1 MPFFGNKLELTP
13 LATGSGTALAD
24 IEFIKG
30 AFYTV
35 AQYTELA
42 DIPFARVSEGQIVW
56 VESASSTYQATITP
70 PNYISTFAPTVSWS
84 EFSGFGGGGVSGS
97 GDITAVIAGTGLTGG
112 GTSGSVAIT
121 LDTGSAHFTN
131 AITNLL
137 DSGIFTATGSIYSTT
152 NDLQI
157 TGSLTLDY
165 NGSSE
170 PFNVTSASIE
180 VFKVSKSGVL
190 TIASQSSVPNPVS
203 GGIYFGSDGH
213 FYFGV

>member
-1 MPFFGNKLELTP
+1 MAIILPGGFSITNNEPVDARMAVADATARLSFS
-13 LATGSGTALAD
+13 LANV
-24 IEFIKG
+24 
-30 AFYTV
+30 Y
-35 AQYTELA
+35 
-42 DIPFARVSEGQIVW
+42 EGLLVYQKDTDQLYILNDSTNPG
-56 VESASSTYQATITP
+56 SASSWAL
-70 PNYISTFAPTVSWS
+70 VSS
-84 EFSGFGGGGVSGS
+84 QISGS
-97 GDITAVIAGTGLTGG
+97 ALTGVLGGSGLSGG
-112 GTSGSVAIT
+112 GTSGTVAIT

-165 NGSSE
+165 NGSSD

-203 GGIYFGSDGH
+203 GGIYFGSDGN

>member
-1 MPFFGNKLELTP
+1 MAIILPGGFSITNNEPVDARMAVADATARLSFS
-13 LATGSGTALAD
+13 LANV
-24 IEFIKG
+24 
-30 AFYTV
+30 Y
-35 AQYTELA
+35 
-42 DIPFARVSEGQIVW
+42 EGLLVYQKDTDQLYILNDSTNPG
-56 VESASSTYQATITP
+56 SASSWAL
-70 PNYISTFAPTVSWS
+70 VSS
-84 EFSGFGGGGVSGS
+84 QISGS
-97 GDITAVIAGTGLTGG
+97 ALTGVIGGSGLSGG
-112 GTSGSVAIT
+112 GTSGTVAIT

-165 NGSSE
+165 NGSSD

-190 TIASQSSVPNPVS
+190 TIASQSSIPNPVS
-203 GGIYFGSDGH
+203 GGIYFGSDGN

>member
-1 MPFFGNKLELTP
+1 MAIILPGGFSITNNEPVDARMAVADATARLSFS
-13 LATGSGTALAD
+13 LANV
-24 IEFIKG
+24 
-30 AFYTV
+30 Y
-35 AQYTELA
+35 
-42 DIPFARVSEGQIVW
+42 EGLLVYQKDTDQLYILNDSTNPG
-56 VESASSTYQATITP
+56 SASSWAL
-70 PNYISTFAPTVSWS
+70 VSS
-84 EFSGFGGGGVSGS
+84 QISGS
-97 GDITAVIAGTGLTGG
+97 ALTGVTGGSGLSGG
-112 GTSGSVAIT
+112 GTSGTVAIT

-152 NDLQI
+152 NDLQV

-165 NGSSE
+165 NGSSD

-203 GGIYFGSDGH
+203 GGIYFGSDGN

>member
-1 MPFFGNKLELTP
+1 MAIILPGGFSITNNEPVDARMAVADATARLSFS
-13 LATGSGTALAD
+13 LANV
-24 IEFIKG
+24 
-30 AFYTV
+30 Y
-35 AQYTELA
+35 
-42 DIPFARVSEGQIVW
+42 EGLLVYQKDTDQLYILNDSTNPG
-56 VESASSTYQATITP
+56 SASSW
-70 PNYISTFAPTVSWS
+70 SLVSS
-84 EFSGFGGGGVSGS
+84 QISGS
-97 GDITAVIAGTGLTGG
+97 ALTGVIGGSGLSGG
-112 GTSGSVAIT
+112 GTSGTVAIT

-165 NGSSE
+165 NGSSD

>member
-1 MPFFGNKLELTP
+1 MAIILPGGFSITNNEPVDARMAVADATARLSFS
-13 LATGSGTALAD
+13 LANV
-24 IEFIKG
+24 
-30 AFYTV
+30 Y
-35 AQYTELA
+35 
-42 DIPFARVSEGQIVW
+42 EGLLVYQKDTDQLYILNDSTNPG
-56 VESASSTYQATITP
+56 SASSWAL
-70 PNYISTFAPTVSWS
+70 VSS
-84 EFSGFGGGGVSGS
+84 QISGS
-97 GDITAVIAGTGLTGG
+97 ALTGVIGGSGLSGG
-112 GTSGSVAIT
+112 GTSGTVAIT

-137 DSGIFTATGSIYSTT
+137 DSGIFSATGSIYSTT

-165 NGSSE
+165 NGSSD

-203 GGIYFGSDGH
+203 GGIYFGSDGN

>member
-1 MPFFGNKLELTP
+1 MAIILPGGFSITNNEPVDARMAVADATARLSFS
-13 LATGSGTALAD
+13 LANV
-24 IEFIKG
+24 
-30 AFYTV
+30 Y
-35 AQYTELA
+35 
-42 DIPFARVSEGQIVW
+42 EGLLVYQKDTDQLYILNDSTNPG
-56 VESASSTYQATITP
+56 SASSWAL
-70 PNYISTFAPTVSWS
+70 VSS
-84 EFSGFGGGGVSGS
+84 QISGS
-97 GDITAVIAGTGLTGG
+97 ALTGVIGGSGLSGG
-112 GTSGSVAIT
+112 GTSGTVAIT

-165 NGSSE
+165 NGSSD

>member
-1 MPFFGNKLELTP
+1 MAIILPGGFSITNNEPVDARMAVADATARLSFS
-13 LATGSGTALAD
+13 LANV
-24 IEFIKG
+24 
-30 AFYTV
+30 Y
-35 AQYTELA
+35 
-42 DIPFARVSEGQIVW
+42 EGLLVYQKDTDQLYILNDSTNPG
-56 VESASSTYQATITP
+56 SASSWAL
-70 PNYISTFAPTVSWS
+70 VSS
-84 EFSGFGGGGVSGS
+84 QISGS
-97 GDITAVIAGTGLTGG
+97 ALTGVTGGSGLSGG
-112 GTSGSVAIT
+112 GTSGTVAIT

-165 NGSSE
+165 NGSSD

-203 GGIYFGSDGH
+203 GGIYFGSDGN

>member
-1 MPFFGNKLELTP
+1 MAIILPGGFSITNNEPVDARMAVADATARLSFS
-13 LATGSGTALAD
+13 LANV
-24 IEFIKG
+24 
-30 AFYTV
+30 Y
-35 AQYTELA
+35 
-42 DIPFARVSEGQIVW
+42 EGLLVYQKDTDQLYILNDSTNPG
-56 VESASSTYQATITP
+56 SASSWAL
-70 PNYISTFAPTVSWS
+70 VSS
-84 EFSGFGGGGVSGS
+84 QISGS
-97 GDITAVIAGTGLTGG
+97 ALTGVIGGSGLSGG
-112 GTSGSVAIT
+112 GTSGTVGIT

-137 DSGIFTATGSIYSTT
+137 DSGIFSATGSIYSTT

-165 NGSSE
+165 NGSSD

-203 GGIYFGSDGH
+203 GGIYFGSDGN

>member
-1 MPFFGNKLELTP
+1 MAIILPGGFSITNNEPVDARMAVADATARLSFS
-13 LATGSGTALAD
+13 LANV
-24 IEFIKG
+24 
-30 AFYTV
+30 Y
-35 AQYTELA
+35 
-42 DIPFARVSEGQIVW
+42 EGLLVYQKDTDQLYILNDSTNPG
-56 VESASSTYQATITP
+56 SASSWAL
-70 PNYISTFAPTVSWS
+70 VSS
-84 EFSGFGGGGVSGS
+84 QISGS
-97 GDITAVIAGTGLTGG
+97 ALTGVTGGSGLSGG
-112 GTSGSVAIT
+112 GTSGTVAIT

-137 DSGIFTATGSIYSTT
+137 DSGIFSATGSIYSTT

-165 NGSSE
+165 NGSSD

-203 GGIYFGSDGH
+203 GGIYFGSDGN

>member
-1 MPFFGNKLELTP
+1 MAIILPGGFSITNNEPVDARMAVADATARLSFSLANVYEGLLVYQKDTDQLYILNDSTNPGNASSWALVSSQISGSALTGVIG
-13 LATGSGTALAD
+13 GSGL
-24 IEFIKG
+24 
-30 AFYTV
+30 
-35 AQYTELA
+35 
-42 DIPFARVSEGQIVW
+42 S
-56 VESASSTYQATITP
+56 
-70 PNYISTFAPTVSWS
+70 
-84 EFSGFGGGGVSGS
+84 
-97 GDITAVIAGTGLTGG
+97 GG
-112 GTSGSVAIT
+112 GTSGTVAIT